1 MMKSN
6 AKKSKYIVANP
17 IMYYTVACVNKTK
30 QQRDKLP
37 KRLAK
42 AL

>member
-6 AKKSKYIVANP
+6 AKKKEIVANP